1 MKLGDLRLSDL
12 MRLLRADDAPAPE
25 YRPEDPPALPEAY
38 QRLSVQDCRIR
49 LRELQRE
56 AAQRCANGRRSE
68 EHTSELQS
76 PCNLVCRLLL
86 EKKKMR
92 HLFAASRLST
102 VARALC
108 PEILT

>member
-1 MKLGDLRLSDL
+1 MKALRDALTLKRPGQTMKLGDLRLSDL

-56 AAQRCANGRRSE
+56 AAQRCANGRCGSAEDRKS
-68 EHTSELQS
+68 T
-76 PCNLVCRLLL
+76 RLNSSHGYISYAVFCL
-86 EKKKMR
+86 
-92 HLFAASRLST
+92 
-102 VARALC
+102 
-108 PEILT
+108 